1 MKGNSRIC
9 YAIAIAFFAAALI
22 LELLPLGAVLIFAP
36 GSGETIKQTFS
47 YFDLTVMGYANFAPI
62 ITGVLTAA
70 VIVLG
75 IAALFRFQKAEIVK
89 IAVLVCSVI
98 AVLSSLAPLLFFG
111 YEYMTFA
118 GYIISAM
125 MAVSVYLQTAAD
137 RMRGWQN

>member
-1 MKGNSRIC
+1 MKWNSRIC
-9 YAIAIAFFAAALI
+9 YAAAIAFSAAALV
-22 LELLPLGAVLIFAP
+22 LELLPLGVVMIFGT
-36 GSGETIKQTFS
+36 GSGENIKQTVS

-62 ITGVLTAA
+62 ITGALTVV

-75 IAALFRFQKAEIVK
+75 IVVLFKFQRAEIVK

-111 YEYMTFA
+111 HEYMTFA
-118 GYIISAM
+118 SYVISAM
-125 MAVSVYLQTAAD
+125 MAVSVYLQAAAD